1 MTIRASIACAA
12 MVLALSCAGGPP
24 RIDAS
29 SSESTQA
36 SIERVQS
43 ALPAEERE
51 AFSVA
56 LATVIAHA
64 LGGGYR
70 DVGDTPEGRARVRAA
85 LSGKTADEIVAA
97 AEQIRGEAGT
107 AQEKGS

>member
-1 MTIRASIACAA
+1 MITRASISCVA
-12 MVLALSCAGGPP
+12 MVLALACAGGAS

-29 SSESTQA
+29 SSESTEA
-36 SIERVQS
+36 SIERIQNGLS
-43 ALPAEERE
+43 EEKRDQ
-51 AFSVA
+51 FSVA

-85 LSGKTADEIVAA
+85 LNGKSADEIIAA
-97 AEQIRGEAGT
+97 AEQIRSSAG
-107 AQEKGS
+107 AEPSKGS